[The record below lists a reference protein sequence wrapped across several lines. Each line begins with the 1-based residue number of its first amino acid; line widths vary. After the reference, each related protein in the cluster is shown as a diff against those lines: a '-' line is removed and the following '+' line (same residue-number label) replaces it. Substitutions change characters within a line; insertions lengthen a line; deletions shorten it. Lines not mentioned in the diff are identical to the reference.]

1 MMRALRNLGHSIGHH
16 ISIAFAVVLVLLGFT
31 FGWTQ
36 PSYAGSSTAIRVQEN
51 VLNDYSGQDL
61 LEFEMY
67 NEDMEGVNFTDAIMV
82 GAVVKGSSM
91 EGANLTGANLSNS
104 FFFQDSLNGANLT
117 NAILID
123 SMLMQTSFD
132 GATITGADF
141 SYATI
146 TKENLEVLCKAA
158 EGTNPVTGMDT
169 RESLECR

>member
-1 MMRALRNLGHSIGHH
+1 MLRTLRHHCQYFGHRMGILFT
-16 ISIAFAVVLVLLGFT
+16 IALVLLGCT
-31 FGWTQ
+31 LGWTQ

-51 VLNDYSGQDL
+51 VLSDYSGQDL

-67 NEDMEGVNFTDAIMV
+67 NEDMAGVNFTDATMV
-82 GAVVKGSSM
+82 GAVVKGSTM

-104 FFFQDSLNGANLT
+104 FFFQDSLDGANLT
-117 NAILID
+117 NAILLD
-123 SMLMQTSFD
+123 AMLMQTTFD

-146 TKENLEVLCKAA
+146 TKENLEVLCKVA

>member
-1 MMRALRNLGHSIGHH
+1 MMRSLHHHCRSCGHY
-16 ISIAFAVVLVLLGFT
+16 ISTLFAVVLVLLGCT
-31 FGWTQ
+31 LGWTQ

-51 VLNDYSGQDL
+51 VLSDYSGQDL

-67 NEDMEGVNFTDAIMV
+67 NEDMGGVNFTDSTMV
-82 GAVVKGSSM
+82 GSVVKGSSM

-123 SMLMQTSFD
+123 AMLMQTTFD
-132 GATITGADF
+132 GATIKGADF

-146 TKENLEVLCKAA
+146 TKENLEVLCKVA